1 MLFSGKGKHRRP
13 SKATRVIA
21 VAGVTGAA
29 VAAPLMAAGN
39 ASAATASEW
48 DAVAQC
54 ESGGNWS
61 INTGNGYYG
70 GLQFS
75 ASTWA
80 AYGGTQYASTADQAS
95 KSQQIQIAEKVLA
108 GQGKGAWPVCGTGLS
123 GAAYAG
129 GGSQDSGSGSS
140 ESSQSQSSGSTAERS
155 TEQKASRSSERPAAE
170 QKTEQAPEED
180 RHHPDRQE
188 GREGRRRV
196 QGRQG
201 RHPQLD
207 RRGARRQ
214 GRLGEAVQAERRHR
228 RRGRPDL
235 PGPAAAPEVSGGSRD
250 SRPGACSPVRT
261 GAGFF
266 TSGVRRGPPP
276 VPSRFPETS
285 LFRSETIYS
294 RFCPAGG
301 RSAGRSPGA
310 G

>member
-80 AYGGTQYASTADQAS
+80 GYGGTQYAATADQAS
-95 KSQQIQIAEKVLA
+95 KAQQIEIAEKVLA

-123 GAAYAG
+123 NAAYTG
-129 GGSQDSGSGSS
+129 GGSTGSQDSGSSQSSDNSGSGSS
-140 ESSQSQSSGSTAERS
+140 ASGSSQSQSSGSTADRS
-155 TEQKASRSSERPAAE
+155 TEQKASRSDERPAAKKE
-170 QKTEQAPEED
+170 TVTTPTGQKVEKGDGEYKVVKGDTLSSIAEEHD
-180 RHHPDRQE
+180 VKGGWAKLFDLNDDIVDEADLIFPGQ
-188 GREGRRRV
+188 
-196 QGRQG
+196 
-201 RHPQLD
+201 QLH
-207 RRGARRQ
+207 
-214 GRLGEAVQAERRHR
+214 LK
-228 RRGRPDL
+228 
-235 PGPAAAPEVSGGSRD
+235 
-250 SRPGACSPVRT
+250 
-261 GAGFF
+261 
-266 TSGVRRGPPP
+266 
-276 VPSRFPETS
+276 
-285 LFRSETIYS
+285 
-294 RFCPAGG
+294 
-301 RSAGRSPGA
+301 
-310 G
+310 